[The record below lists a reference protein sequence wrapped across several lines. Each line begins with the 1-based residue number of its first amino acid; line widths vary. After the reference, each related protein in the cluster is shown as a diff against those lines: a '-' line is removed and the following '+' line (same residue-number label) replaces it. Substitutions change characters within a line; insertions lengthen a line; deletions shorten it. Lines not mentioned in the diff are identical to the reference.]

1 MLNIDRSQNQSYI
14 INSYFKRRK
23 TLLWRVYLTF
33 KQTRIYF
40 VPTFYKVHHFLFGTL
55 KYNLKSLQL
64 LWTCVQGSLIAINN
78 FLHFWLRSY
87 RIFSAC
93 MIYPGERQRTSRPF
107 SKRSHRK
114 ISRPGWSLFKINF
127 TKKKHDGLEVKI

>member
-78 FLHFWLRSY
+78 FLHFGYVLIVYFLLVWYIPGNVKELLVLFLKEVIGRYQDLVDHCSRSTL
-87 RIFSAC
+87 
-93 MIYPGERQRTSRPF
+93 Q
-107 SKRSHRK
+107 
-114 ISRPGWSLFKINF
+114 
-127 TKKKHDGLEVKI
+127 KKNTMVLK